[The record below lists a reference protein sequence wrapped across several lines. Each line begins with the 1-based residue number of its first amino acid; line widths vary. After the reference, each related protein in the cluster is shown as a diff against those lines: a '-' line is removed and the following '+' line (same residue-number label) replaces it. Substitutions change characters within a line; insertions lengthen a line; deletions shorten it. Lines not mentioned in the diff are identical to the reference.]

1 MSQLFTTYE
10 SVQPPEIVTPDV
22 K

>member
-1 MSQLFTTYE
+1 MAELFTTYE
-10 SVQPPEIVTPDV
+10 SLQPPEIVTPDV